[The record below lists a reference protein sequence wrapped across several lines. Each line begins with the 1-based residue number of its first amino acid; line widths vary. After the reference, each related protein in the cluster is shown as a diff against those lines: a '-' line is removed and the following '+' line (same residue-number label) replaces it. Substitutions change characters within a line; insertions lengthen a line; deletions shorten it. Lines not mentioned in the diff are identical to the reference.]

1 MESAFILGSQ
11 ELSTDE
17 ALDRINNNIYTACS
31 KSLKQFSMQ
40 GNSKIKVKP
49 KRWFDQ
55 NFFFQNKK
63 RNVFKKKL
71 IVFKISKWPFNSWI
85 LFQIQKI
92 IQS

>member
-1 MESAFILGSQ
+1 MIKHFMESAFILGSQ

-49 KRWFDQ
+49 KRWFGQ
-55 NFFFQNKK
+55 NFFFRIRKEMFLKK
-63 RNVFKKKL
+63 VNC
-71 IVFKISKWPFNSWI
+71 
-85 LFQIQKI
+85 FQDFQMTL
-92 IQS
+92 